1 MKVAVQ
7 QEDLQLLAKTLQE
20 QLLVEVPSAGLF
32 QVKCAVNKDELMIL
46 TQHPSG
52 VTVDAQVIFAVIEDL
67 LQSLTPDREQRVQCF
82 LRVFGEQLPYAKSF
96 LALKQRAGLENKE
109 MGIWGSGDLGEEEAG
124 RERRD
129 TGIQGRG
136 DARVQQQGDAGT
148 GEYGDTDNSFSA
160 SSSSLTYSLSVDES
174 EDEEAFDPFA
184 DPPNLSASKSGWQ
197 IKPIFIG
204 VALVG
209 IVVLGIGGYLLTR
222 PCVMS
227 ECKEIQVAEQLKT
240 ESPQLMRRAKSE
252 KELVAVQQ
260 ELGEASAALDIIPSW
275 SPRYQM
281 SEELKANL
289 SGRSEKI
296 NQVVKALQTASLAAQ
311 KIQTP
316 ARSLEEIQ
324 ARQNLWRQ
332 AIAPL
337 EAITPNSEL
346 YALVQAKLF
355 SYRISLHAVN
365 QQILIEEK
373 WLKKITAA
381 KAVANITENRQAT
394 AKSLKDWQKV
404 QSNWQIVINALRVIP
419 QTSPGYEEAQ
429 KLLVDYKPKLVAAR
443 DRATKE
449 QLAARTYQQAVTTA
463 NQAKVYQQQ
472 NQWQAAATY
481 WNQALETVKK
491 VSQDSLYYTQAQSL
505 IEPYSTALKQAQDKL
520 QLVSSLQQTRTDLD
534 KTCINGIRIC
544 TFSIDNTGILVRL
557 TPEYDQLRQNSSA
570 NPNSQNSDTTVE
582 LTNHLQILQEALAVI
597 SDNAN
602 LSLFLYDSQSQV
614 IYTRTLGG

>member
-20 QLLVEVPSAGLF
+20 QLLVEVPSAGVF

-52 VTVDAQVIFAVIEDL
+52 VIFDTQVIFAAIEDA
-67 LQSLTPDREQRVQCF
+67 LQSLATYREQRVQCF
-82 LRVFGEQLPYAKSF
+82 LRVFGEQLPYAKCF
-96 LALKQRAGLENKE
+96 LALKQTPTWEDGET
-109 MGIWGSGDLGEEEAG
+109 GIWGSGGIRGEREDEGDEGVGGDKEA
-124 RERRD
+124 
-129 TGIQGRG
+129 I
-136 DARVQQQGDAGT
+136 
-148 GEYGDTDNSFSA
+148 SFSSP
-160 SSSSLTYSLSVDES
+160 SSPSSALAYFPSLDET
-174 EDEEAFDPFA
+174 EDEEVFDPFA
-184 DPPNLSASKSGWQ
+184 DAPNLPASKPARQ
-197 IKPIFIG
+197 VKPILLG

-209 IVVLGIGGYLLTR
+209 IVVLGVAGYLGTR

-240 ESPQLMRRAKSE
+240 QSPQLMRRAKSE
-252 KELVAVQQ
+252 KELLALQQ
-260 ELGEASAALDIIPSW
+260 RLTTASAALSAIPSW
-275 SPRYQM
+275 SPRYQV
-281 SEELKANL
+281 SEELKASL

-296 NQVVKALQTASLAAQ
+296 SQVVKALQTASLAAE
-311 KIQTP
+311 KIKTP

-324 ARQNLWRQ
+324 ARQHLWRQ

-346 YALVQAKLF
+346 YPLVQAKLF

-365 QQILIEEK
+365 QQMLTEEK
-373 WLKKITAA
+373 WLKKLAAA
-381 KAVANITENRQAT
+381 KDVASTAENRQAT

-404 QSNWQIVINALRVIP
+404 QSNWQVVINALRVIP
-419 QTSPGYEEAQ
+419 QNSPAYEEAQ
-429 KLLVDYKPKLVAAR
+429 KLLVDYKPKLVVAR

-449 QLAARTYQQAVTTA
+449 QLAARTYQQAVSTA

-472 NQWQAAATY
+472 NQWQVAATY
-481 WNQALETVKK
+481 WDRALETAKK

-505 IEPYSTALKQAQDKL
+505 IEPYSTALKQAQEKL
-520 QLVSSLQQTRTDLD
+520 QVVSGLQQTRTDLE

-544 TFSIDNTGILVRL
+544 TFSMDNAGIIVRL
-557 TPEYDQLRQNSSA
+557 TPEYDQLRQNSLA
-570 NPNSQNSDTTVE
+570 NPDSENSDNAVD
-582 LTNHLQILQEALAVI
+582 LANHLQILQEALAAI

-602 LSLFLYDSQSQV
+602 LSLFLYDSQGQV

>member
-20 QLLVEVPSAGLF
+20 QLLVEVPLAGVF

-52 VTVDAQVIFAVIEDL
+52 VIVDAQAIFAVIEDA
-67 LQSLTPDREQRVQCF
+67 LQSLAPYREQRVQCF
-82 LRVFGEQLPYAKSF
+82 LRVFGEQLPYAKRF
-96 LALKQRAGLENKE
+96 LALKQRAESNDGEV
-109 MGIWGSGDLGEEEAG
+109 GVWGSGEVRGAGGDEEVISSFSSSALTYFPSLDETEEE
-124 RERRD
+124 E
-129 TGIQGRG
+129 I
-136 DARVQQQGDAGT
+136 
-148 GEYGDTDNSFSA
+148 
-160 SSSSLTYSLSVDES
+160 
-174 EDEEAFDPFA
+174 FDPFA
-184 DPPNLSASKSGWQ
+184 DAPNLPASKPARQ
-197 IKPIFIG
+197 VKPIFVG

-209 IVVLGIGGYLLTR
+209 IVGLGIAGYLLTR

-252 KELVAVQQ
+252 KELMAVQQ
-260 ELGEASAALDIIPSW
+260 RLTAASAALSAIPSW

-281 SEELKANL
+281 SEELKASL

-296 NQVVKALQTASLAAQ
+296 NQVVKALQTASLAAE
-311 KIQTP
+311 KIKTP

-324 ARQNLWRQ
+324 GRQHLWRQ

-346 YALVQAKLF
+346 YPLIQAKLF
-355 SYRISLHAVN
+355 SYRISLHTVN
-365 QQILIEEK
+365 QQMQTEEK
-373 WLKKITAA
+373 WLKKLAAA
-381 KAVANITENRQAT
+381 KDVANTAESRQAS

-404 QSNWQIVINALRVIP
+404 QSNWQVVINALRVIP
-419 QTSPGYEEAQ
+419 QTSPAYQEAQ
-429 KLLVDYKPKLVAAR
+429 NLLLDYKPKLVTAR

-449 QLAARTYQQAVTTA
+449 QLAARTYQQAVSTA

-481 WNQALETVKK
+481 WEQALETAKK

-505 IEPYSTALKQAQDKL
+505 IEPYSTAFKQAQEKV
-520 QLVSSLQQTRTDLD
+520 QVVSGLQQTRADLD

-544 TFSIDNTGILVRL
+544 TFSMDNAGIIVRL
-557 TPEYDQLRQNSSA
+557 TREYDQLRQNSSA
-570 NPNSQNSDTTVE
+570 NPDSENSDNGVDFTT
-582 LTNHLQILQEALAVI
+582 HLQILQEALAVI

-602 LSLFLYDSQSQV
+602 LSLFLYDSQGQV

>member
-20 QLLVEVPSAGLF
+20 QLLVEVPLAGVF

-52 VTVDAQVIFAVIEDL
+52 VIVDAQAIFAVIEDA
-67 LQSLTPDREQRVQCF
+67 LQSLAPYREQRVQCF
-82 LRVFGEQLPYAKSF
+82 LRVFGEQLPYAKRF
-96 LALKQRAGLENKE
+96 LALKQRAESNDGEV
-109 MGIWGSGDLGEEEAG
+109 GVWGSGEVRGAGGDEEV
-124 RERRD
+124 
-129 TGIQGRG
+129 IS
-136 DARVQQQGDAGT
+136 
-148 GEYGDTDNSFSA
+148 SF
-160 SSSSLTYSLSVDES
+160 SSSSSSSALTYFPSLDET
-174 EDEEAFDPFA
+174 EEEEVFDPFA
-184 DPPNLSASKSGWQ
+184 DAPNLPASKPARQ
-197 IKPIFIG
+197 VKPIFVG

-209 IVVLGIGGYLLTR
+209 IVGLGIAGYLLTR

-240 ESPQLMRRAKSE
+240 KSPQLMRRAKSE
-252 KELVAVQQ
+252 KELMAVQQ
-260 ELGEASAALDIIPSW
+260 RLTAASAALSAIPSW

-281 SEELKANL
+281 SEELKASL

-296 NQVVKALQTASLAAQ
+296 NQVVKALQTASLAAE
-311 KIQTP
+311 KIKTP

-324 ARQNLWRQ
+324 GRQHLWRQ

-346 YALVQAKLF
+346 YPLIQAKLF
-355 SYRISLHAVN
+355 SYRISLHTVN
-365 QQILIEEK
+365 QQMQTEEK
-373 WLKKITAA
+373 WLKKLAAA
-381 KAVANITENRQAT
+381 KDVANTAESRQAS

-404 QSNWQIVINALRVIP
+404 QSNWQVVINALRVIP
-419 QTSPGYEEAQ
+419 QTSPAYQEAQ
-429 KLLVDYKPKLVAAR
+429 NLLLDYKPKLVTAR

-449 QLAARTYQQAVTTA
+449 QLAARTYQQAVSTA

-481 WNQALETVKK
+481 WEQALETAKK

-505 IEPYSTALKQAQDKL
+505 IEPYSTAFKQAQEKV
-520 QLVSSLQQTRTDLD
+520 QVVSGLQQTRADLD

-544 TFSIDNTGILVRL
+544 TFSMDNAGIIVRL
-557 TPEYDQLRQNSSA
+557 TREYDQLRQNSSA
-570 NPNSQNSDTTVE
+570 NPDSENSDNGVDFTT
-582 LTNHLQILQEALAVI
+582 HLQILQEALAVI

-602 LSLFLYDSQSQV
+602 LSLFLYDSQGQV